1 MFDMIL
7 YKPPTNVSKR
17 TLQNYLSKCKV
28 TLTFSGTMLKIAKH
42 TLKSMFGHFST
53 LCMKDLTEHCLDAAF
68 IPIKSQCKMGE
79 WQIRVKQ
86 VQFMLMECHD
96 HLNHFQSFRTLLLP
110 APSRIPEIPKEKN
123 STVFSTVD
131 HTTCFITAPMP
142 IIWNIMLGRK
152 ILAT

>member
-28 TLTFSGTMLKIAKH
+28 ALTFSGTMLKIAKH

-53 LCMKDLTEHCLDAAF
+53 LCMDAAF

-79 WQIRVKQ
+79 
-86 VQFMLMECHD
+86 
-96 HLNHFQSFRTLLLP
+96 
-110 APSRIPEIPKEKN
+110 
-123 STVFSTVD
+123 
-131 HTTCFITAPMP
+131 
-142 IIWNIMLGRK
+142 
-152 ILAT
+152 